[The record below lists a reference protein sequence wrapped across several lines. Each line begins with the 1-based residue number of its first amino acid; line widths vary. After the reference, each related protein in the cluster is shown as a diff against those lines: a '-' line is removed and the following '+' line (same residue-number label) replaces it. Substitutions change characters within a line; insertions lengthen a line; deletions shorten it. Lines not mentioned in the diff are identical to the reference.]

1 MGGWAPVLLM
11 DQNGL
16 AKIVSAE
23 KTSIARGYRKVMSTS
38 SGSLTAALEMDSNT
52 K

>member
-1 MGGWAPVLLM
+1 MGGWAPVLLTVPN
-11 DQNGL
+11 DL

-23 KTSIARGYRKVMSTS
+23 KTSIARGYPKVMSTS
-38 SGSLTAALEMDSNT
+38 SRSLAAALEMDNNT